1 MVNLLAAIR
10 FYLFLKREKPDLIR
24 YHSMIRRNGWL
35 LPRIAR
41 KFPATKR
48 MMYHDFGYFT
58 PYPHALTD
66 TKQIKTPLT
75 LKNYLA
81 MTQTS
86 NPLKKLLTFGKFL
99 SLSLLIKRLKKT
111 IDLHLIPSEFME
123 PIVQKSLKISPNK
136 ITAFNHFLQ
145 K

>member
-1 MVNLLAAIR
+1 
-10 FYLFLKREKPDLIR
+10 
-24 YHSMIRRNGWL
+24 MIRRNGWL

-41 KFPATKR
+41 KFPAMKR

-66 TKQIKTPLT
+66 TKQIKTPLS

-86 NPLKKLLTFGKFL
+86 NPLKKLFTFGKYL
-99 SLSLLIKRLKKT
+99 SLSLLVRRLEKT
-111 IDLHLIPSEFME
+111 IDLHLVPSEFME